1 MISLLLV
8 FLFTLAIG
16 LLAQWHVK
24 RTFAR
29 HSRTPVL
36 SGYTGA
42 EAAHEILR
50 QAGIANV
57 TIVEHE
63 ELLGDHYDPRRKRL
77 VLSSANY
84 HGKSAAAL
92 GVAAHECGHAIQHQ
106 QAYAPLQWRM
116 AAVGVT
122 GFASQLVLWIPLLG
136 AFTGLLA
143 PRTSL
148 LIMAV
153 AWGVMMAFNLI
164 TLPVEFDASR
174 RAKLVLNQLGFI
186 QAGAERAAVSQVLNA
201 AGWTYVAAFI
211 SSLIYFL
218 WHLLPLLTGRQR
230 N

>member
-1 MISLLLV
+1 MILIL
-8 FLFTLAIG
+8 FLITLAIG

-24 RTFAR
+24 RAYAR
-29 HSRTPVL
+29 HSRTPVQ

-50 QAGIANV
+50 QAGITDVSIA
-57 TIVEHE
+57 EHE
-63 ELLGDHYDPRRKRL
+63 ELLGDHYDPKHKRL

-92 GVAAHECGHAIQHQ
+92 GVAAHECGHAMQHQ

-122 GFASQLVLWIPLLG
+122 SFASQLVMWIPLLG
-136 AFTGLLA
+136 MFTGLLA
-143 PRTSL
+143 PKVGL

-153 AWGVMMAFNLI
+153 AWGILMAFNLV

-174 RAKLVLNQLGFI
+174 RAKLVLANMGFI
-186 QAGAERAAVSQVLNA
+186 QRGPESAAVSQVLNA

>member
-1 MISLLLV
+1 MILLI
-8 FLFTLAIG
+8 FLITLAIG

-24 RTFAR
+24 RTYAR
-29 HSRTPVL
+29 HSRTPTVG
-36 SGYTGA
+36 GYTGA
-42 EAAHEILR
+42 EAAQAILR
-50 QAGIANV
+50 QAGITNV
-57 TIVEHE
+57 SIYEHE
-63 ELLGDHYDPRRKRL
+63 ELLGDHYDPRHKRL

-84 HGKSAAAL
+84 RGTSAAAL

-106 QAYAPLQWRM
+106 RAYAPLQWRM

-122 GFASQLVLWIPLLG
+122 SFASQLVMWIPILG
-136 AFTGLLA
+136 MATGLLA
-143 PRTSL
+143 GKTSL

-153 AWGVMMAFNLI
+153 ALGILMLFNLV

-174 RAKLVLNQLGFI
+174 RAKLVLANMGFI
-186 QAGAERAAVSQVLNA
+186 QRGPESVAVNQVLNA

>member
-1 MISLLLV
+1 MILLLF
-8 FLFTLAIG
+8 FLTLAIG

-24 RTFAR
+24 RTYAR
-29 HSRTPVL
+29 HSRTPTAG
-36 SGYTGA
+36 GYTGA
-42 EAAHEILR
+42 EAAHAILR
-50 QAGIANV
+50 QAGITNV
-57 TIVEHE
+57 TIIEHE
-63 ELLGDHYDPRRKRL
+63 ELLGDHYDPKRKRL

-84 HGKSAAAL
+84 HGTSAAAL
-92 GVAAHECGHAIQHQ
+92 GVAAHECGHAMQHK
-106 QAYAPLQWRM
+106 QAYAPLEMRM

-122 GFASQLVLWIPLLG
+122 SFASQLVLWIPLLG
-136 AFTGLLA
+136 IATNILA
-143 PRTSL
+143 PKTGL

-153 AWGVMMAFNLI
+153 AWGILMAFNLI

-174 RAKLVLNQLGFI
+174 RAKLVLGKMGFI
-186 QAGAERAAVSQVLNA
+186 QHGPESAAVNQVLNA

>member
-1 MISLLLV
+1 MILIL
-8 FLFTLAIG
+8 FLGTLAIG

-24 RTFAR
+24 RTYAR
-29 HSRTPVL
+29 HSRTPVQ
-36 SGYTGA
+36 SGCTGA
-42 EAAHEILR
+42 EAAHAILR
-50 QAGIANV
+50 QAGITNV

-63 ELLGDHYDPRRKRL
+63 ELLGDHYDPRHKRL

-84 HGKSAAAL
+84 HGTSAAAL
-92 GVAAHECGHAIQHQ
+92 GVAAHECGHAIQHK
-106 QAYAPLQWRM
+106 QAYAPLEMRM

-122 GFASQLVLWIPLLG
+122 SFASQLVMWIPLLG
-136 AFTGLLA
+136 MFTGLLA
-143 PRTSL
+143 AKTGL

-153 AWGVMMAFNLI
+153 AWGILMAFNLV

-174 RAKLVLNQLGFI
+174 RAKLVLGKMGFI
-186 QAGAERAAVSQVLNA
+186 QHGSESAAVNQVLNA

>member
-1 MISLLLV
+1 MILVLFLL
-8 FLFTLAIG
+8 TLAIG

-24 RTFAR
+24 RTYAR
-29 HSRTPVL
+29 HSRTPVQ

-42 EAAHEILR
+42 EAAHAILR
-50 QAGIANV
+50 QAGITNV
-57 TIVEHE
+57 TILEHE
-63 ELLGDHYDPRRKRL
+63 ELLGDHYDPRHKRL

-84 HGKSAAAL
+84 HGTSAAAL
-92 GVAAHECGHAIQHQ
+92 GVAAHECGHAMQHN
-106 QAYAPLQWRM
+106 QAYAPLQLRM

-122 GFASQLVLWIPLLG
+122 SFASQLVMWIPLLG
-136 AFTGLLA
+136 MFTGWLA
-143 PRTSL
+143 PKTGL

-153 AWGVMMAFNLI
+153 AWGILMAFNLV

-174 RAKLVLNQLGFI
+174 RAKLVLANMGFI
-186 QAGAERAAVSQVLNA
+186 QRGPESAAVSQVLNA

>member
-1 MISLLLV
+1 MILLL
-8 FLFTLAIG
+8 FLITLAIG

-24 RTFAR
+24 RAYAR
-29 HSRTPVL
+29 HSRTPVQ

-57 TIVEHE
+57 SIVEHE
-63 ELLGDHYDPRRKRL
+63 ELLGDHYDPKRKRL

-84 HGKSAAAL
+84 HGTSAAAL
-92 GVAAHECGHAIQHQ
+92 GVAAHECGHAIQHK
-106 QAYAPLQWRM
+106 QAYAPLEMRM

-122 GFASQLVLWIPLLG
+122 SFASQLVMWIPLLG
-136 AFTGLLA
+136 MFTGLLA
-143 PRTSL
+143 PKVGL

-153 AWGVMMAFNLI
+153 AWGILMAFNLV

-174 RAKLVLNQLGFI
+174 RAELVLSKMGFI
-186 QAGAERAAVSQVLNA
+186 QSGSEAAAVNQVLHA
-201 AGWTYVAAFI
+201 AAWTYVAAFI

-218 WHLLPLLTGRQR
+218 WHLLPLLTGGRR
-230 N
+230 RD

>member
-1 MISLLLV
+1 MILLL
-8 FLFTLAIG
+8 FLCTLAIG

-24 RTFAR
+24 RTYAR
-29 HSRTPVL
+29 HSRTPVQ
-36 SGYTGA
+36 SGHTGA

-50 QAGIANV
+50 QAGITNV

-63 ELLGDHYDPRRKRL
+63 ELLGDHYDPRHKRL

-84 HGKSAAAL
+84 HGTSAAAL
-92 GVAAHECGHAIQHQ
+92 GVAAHECGHAIQHK
-106 QAYAPLQWRM
+106 QAYAPLQLRM
-116 AAVGVT
+116 AAVGIT
-122 GFASQLVLWIPLLG
+122 SFASQLVMWIPLLG
-136 AFTGLLA
+136 MFTGLLTGK
-143 PRTSL
+143 TSL

-153 AWGVMMAFNLI
+153 AWGILMAFNLV

-174 RAKLVLNQLGFI
+174 RAKLVLGQMGFI
-186 QAGAERAAVSQVLNA
+186 QAGAERAAVSQVLTA